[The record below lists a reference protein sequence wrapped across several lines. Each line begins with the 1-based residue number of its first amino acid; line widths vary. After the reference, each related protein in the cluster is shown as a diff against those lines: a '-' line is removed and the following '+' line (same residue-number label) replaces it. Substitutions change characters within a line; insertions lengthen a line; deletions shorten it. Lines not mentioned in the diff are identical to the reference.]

1 MVRQQRAEQTRARL
15 VEVAAE
21 LFDRYGFA
29 GTNISDITA
38 AAGVTKGA
46 LYFHFTAKEELVEA
60 VQETSKALLDEA
72 VAKIAAADLS
82 PVEALI
88 DLSHAVARMLVAE
101 PAVRASFRL
110 ARECGDRARPF
121 VDFHQAWWSVVRDLL
136 RAAVRNGQL
145 ARNADVSLPLLSM
158 YVGIEALWSSGM
170 SKGDVADL
178 FSDAWRLLL
187 PGLVT
192 AELASELLAEDG
204 PGAAG

>member
-1 MVRQQRAEQTRARL
+1 VRQQRAEQTRARL

-60 VQETSKALLDEA
+60 VQETSTALLADA
-72 VAKIAAADLS
+72 VAKIGAADLT

-88 DLSHAVARMLVAE
+88 DLSHAVARMLVTE

-110 ARECGDRARPF
+110 ARECGDQARPF
-121 VDFHQAWWSVVRDLL
+121 VDFHEAWRSVVRELL
-136 RAAVRNGQL
+136 RAAARNGQL

-170 SKGDVADL
+170 SKDDVADL
-178 FSDAWRLLL
+178 FADAWRLLL

-192 AELASELLAEDG
+192 AELASELLG
-204 PGAAG
+204 PGSAD

>member
-1 MVRQQRAEQTRARL
+1 MRQQRAEQTRARL

-60 VQETSKALLDEA
+60 VQETSKALLADA
-72 VAKIAAADLS
+72 VAKIAAAGVS

-88 DLSHAVARMLVAE
+88 DLSHAVARMLVNE
-101 PAVRASFRL
+101 PAVRASFRI

-121 VDFHQAWWSVVRDLL
+121 VDFHHAWWSVVREML
-136 RAAVRNGQL
+136 RAAARNGQL
-145 ARNADVSLPLLSM
+145 ARAQDVSLPLLSL

-170 SKGDVADL
+170 SKDDVSEL
-178 FSDAWRLLL
+178 FADAWRLVL

-192 AELASELLAEDG
+192 AELADELLTDE

>member
-1 MVRQQRAEQTRARL
+1 VVRQRRAEQTRARL

-60 VQETSKALLDEA
+60 VQETSTALLADA
-72 VAKIAAADLS
+72 VAKIAAAGLS

-88 DLSHAVARMLVAE
+88 DLSHAVARMLVSE
-101 PAVRASFRL
+101 PAVRASFRI
-110 ARECGDRARPF
+110 ARECGDRGKPF
-121 VDFHQAWWSVVRDLL
+121 VDFHHAWWSVVRELL
-136 RAAVRNGQL
+136 RAAARKGQL
-145 ARNADVSLPLLSM
+145 ATARDVSLPLLSM
-158 YVGIEALWSSGM
+158 YVGMEALWSSGM
-170 SKGDVADL
+170 SKDDVSEL
-178 FSDAWRLLL
+178 FTDAWRLVL

-192 AELASELLAEDG
+192 AELADELLADG
-204 PGAAG
+204 PGAG

>member
-1 MVRQQRAEQTRARL
+1 MRQQRAEQTRARL

-60 VQETSKALLDEA
+60 VQDTSTALLADA
-72 VAKIAAADLS
+72 VAKIAASGVS
-82 PVEALI
+82 PLEALI
-88 DLSHAVARMLVAE
+88 DLSHAVARMLVTE
-101 PAVRASFRL
+101 PAVRASFRI
-110 ARECGDRARPF
+110 ARECGDRAKPF
-121 VDFHQAWWSVVRDLL
+121 VDFHHAWWSVVRELL
-136 RAAVRNGQL
+136 RAAKRNGQL
-145 ARNADVSLPLLSM
+145 VTASDVSLPLLAM

-170 SKGDVADL
+170 SKDDVSDL

-187 PGLVT
+187 PGLVP
-192 AELASELLAEDG
+192 AELVDELLAE
-204 PGAAG
+204 

>member
-1 MVRQQRAEQTRARL
+1 MRQQRAEQTRARL

-60 VQETSKALLDEA
+60 VQDTSTALLAE
-72 VAKIAAADLS
+72 VVSKIASADVS
-82 PVEALI
+82 PIEALI
-88 DLSHAVARMLVAE
+88 DLSHAVARMLVTE

-110 ARECGDRARPF
+110 ARECGDRAKPF
-121 VDFHQAWWSVVRDLL
+121 VDFHHAWWDVVRDLL
-136 RAAVRNGQL
+136 RAAAKNGQL

-170 SKGDVADL
+170 SKDGVAEL
-178 FSDAWRLLL
+178 FTDAWRLLL

-192 AELASELLAEDG
+192 AELAEELLG